1 MTINTFHRIAR
12 QRWRKRRGE
21 ELGCIFV
28 RFPTESKVSTLKEA
42 RVVSPIESPPPVP
55 FARSSRREKF
65 SRCEARLFSFLA
77 TEKFHYAI
85 FQTTI
90 PTQPSREGEGFFQPF
105 PRLGS
110 NPFFDPS
117 LARRNETFVRIIAW
131 NSPLR
136 SDKEVEG
143 RREGEG

>member
-65 SRCEARLFSFLA
+65 SRCEARLFSFLDGEISLRDFPNNNSHA
-77 TEKFHYAI
+77 TIEGGI
-85 FQTTI
+85 FSTVSTI
-90 PTQPSREGEGFFQPF
+90 RIESFLPLLRSIPCT
-105 PRLGS
+105 
-110 NPFFDPS
+110 
-117 LARRNETFVRIIAW
+117 NETFVRIIAW

-143 RREGEG
+143 KREGEG